1 MAEANVGRIRLF
13 DFFSTSSQG
22 FSAFS
27 PKFIPRSEI
36 FFQRAESF
44 PQHVDK
50 IGLFASKL
58 PHTKEKTIL

>member
-22 FSAFS
+22 FSAFPLSLS
-27 PKFIPRSEI
+27 PGLKI

-58 PHTKEKTIL
+58 LHTKEKIIL